1 MPKTPSL
8 LFILLLL
15 VFTSNIFAA
24 PYSETGASG
33 RTAIYLGIQDYYW
46 DERDDP
52 GSLWGGNEK
61 LLEENGTLFELGV
74 SHDNEQIRH
83 SGIIYSIDTRISAGN
98 VDYDGRTMSDIPKN
112 DGIPVSTDVDYLSWD
127 LEGNIG
133 YRFQV
138 ASHTFLDLQ
147 GGIGYDYWRRAIQS
161 SSFTN
166 LLDEVVTAEG
176 LTEHYKLL
184 YARLTGGLFIPGQ
197 SWDNNLRIGL
207 RGPLYIEETID
218 ELPGLTL
225 EPKMQPSPFA
235 EWQLVYRGNAD
246 RSKYGLSVYYEET
259 RFDRSDA
266 IAYGGGYVWQPESF
280 RREVGI
286 RGYFYF

>member
-15 VFTSNIFAA
+15 AFTSNIFAA
-24 PYSETGASG
+24 PYSETGASSH
-33 RTAIYLGIQDYYW
+33 TAIYLGIQDYYW

-52 GSLWGGNEK
+52 GSLIGGSDQ
-61 LLEENGTLFELGV
+61 LLEENGLLFELGV
-74 SHDNEQIRH
+74 TYDNEHTRKA
-83 SGIIYSIDTRISAGN
+83 GMIYNIDTRITAGK
-98 VDYDGRTMSDIPKN
+98 VDYDGQTQAGDPA
-112 DGIPVSTDVDYLSWD
+112 STDVDYLSWD

-133 YRFQV
+133 YRFQA
-138 ASHTFLDLQ
+138 ASNTFMDLQ
-147 GGIGYDYWRRAIQS
+147 GGIGYDYWRRKLNPTTIS
-161 SSFTN
+161 SGP
-166 LLDEVVTAEG
+166 DAGDPVAG
-176 LTEHYKLL
+176 LTEHYILL

-197 SWDNNLRIGL
+197 SWDNHLRIGL

-259 RFDRSDA
+259 RFNPVSYTHLRA
-266 IAYGGGYVWQPESF
+266 HET
-280 RREVGI
+280 
-286 RGYFYF
+286 